1 MRGIKAFLI
10 IAALGLSGAGAA
22 VAQEQ
27 VPPQGPVLAQQPNRV
42 IVQSPVLT
50 VDTDRLYQD
59 SNFGRQTAREF
70 EGKGAELAAENRRI
84 EAALSAEEQ
93 MLTDRRSV
101 MKPAEFRVL
110 ADAFDAK
117 VQETRKTQDAKTR
130 ALNQEL
136 EDRRVAFF
144 NAAVPVLE
152 QLMRATGAAVI
163 LERRSVFI
171 SVNAVDITQEAIQ
184 QLNQSQL
191 NLPAKN

>member
-1 MRGIKAFLI
+1 MRWGFAYLVMVLMAFAWPGI
-10 IAALGLSGAGAA
+10 SP
-22 VAQEQ
+22 AQERAI
-27 VPPQGPVLAQQPNRV
+27 L
-42 IVQSPVLT
+42 QSPILT
-50 VDTDRLYQD
+50 VDSERLYLE

-84 EAALSAEEQ
+84 EAALSAEEK

-101 MKPAEFRVL
+101 MKPSEFRVL
-110 ADAFDAK
+110 ADAFDVK

-136 EDRRVAFF
+136 EERRLAFF

-152 QLMRATGAAVI
+152 KLMRASGAAVI

-171 SVNAVDITQEAIQ
+171 SINAVDITDQAIERLNEADL
-184 QLNQSQL
+184 QLPGAGSR
-191 NLPAKN
+191 